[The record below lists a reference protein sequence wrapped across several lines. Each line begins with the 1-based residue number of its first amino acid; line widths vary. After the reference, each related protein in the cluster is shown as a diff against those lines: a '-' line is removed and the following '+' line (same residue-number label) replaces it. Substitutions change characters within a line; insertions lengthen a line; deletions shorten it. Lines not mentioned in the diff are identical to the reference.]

1 MDLSRVPGFPLWLR
15 EVFGELQAAFAD
27 ITALFSHYARTGGV
41 GISDTLQQSELVTL
55 ALDTGLASED
65 AFPMARILSLYAIAD
80 GGGPP
85 VRGMSAKGV
94 GKGAARSALKL
105 HSFMELLV
113 LVSFYRAN
121 PAVPL
126 EAAAAAADDEEAPEA
141 GAAQVEAPLPGCL
154 QMMLAKHVL
163 KAAKREELAMTRRL
177 MEKEEAVAVVLAKA
191 RPALQRAF
199 EHACAKRR
207 ERSRALFGRPVLSRK
222 G

>member
-1 MDLSRVPGFPLWLR
+1 MWP
-15 EVFGELQAAFAD
+15 
-27 ITALFSHYARTGGV
+27 
-41 GISDTLQQSELVTL
+41 VTW
-55 ALDTGLASED
+55 E
-65 AFPMARILSLYAIAD
+65 RW
-80 GGGPP
+80 
-85 VRGMSAKGV
+85 RGAGTRRRPR
-94 GKGAARSALKL
+94 GAYGAARSALKL

-113 LVSFYRAN
+113 LVAFHRAN

-126 EAAAAAADDEEAPEA
+126 EAAAAADDEEAPEA